1 MAETQ
6 TAQRPQGQETEN
18 LITQAPPEVKIADP
32 TDEDEDEEFWKAIDK
47 QTEESRDLAKHYK
60 QRGGQ

>member
-18 LITQAPPEVKIADP
+18 LITQMPPQAEIANP
-32 TDEDEDEEFWKAIDK
+32 ADEDEDEDFWNAID
-47 QTEESRDLAKHYK
+47 QATENSQGLALHYR

>member
-6 TAQRPQGQETEN
+6 TAQRPQGQQTED
-18 LITQAPPEVKIADP
+18 LIAQAPPQVEIADP
-32 TDEDEDEEFWKAIDK
+32 TDEDKEEDFWKAID
-47 QTEESRDLAKHYK
+47 QATENSQGLALHYR